1 MCDCLSKIEDLMREK
16 FPQDAKGRKI
26 ESYSWKD
33 IGLRLDGTTFTYSII
48 SQRIVGVKKANP
60 ITIQHLFCPF
70 CGERMDSDSKAEEV
84 KP

>member
-1 MCDCLSKIEDLMREK
+1 MMEQ

-33 IGLRLDGTTFTYSII
+33 IGFRLDGNTFTYSTLR
-48 SQRIVGVKKANP
+48 QRIAGIKKVNE
-60 ITIQHLFCPF
+60 ITIQHKYCPF
-70 CGERMDSDSKAEEV
+70 CGEKRDSDSKAEEV